1 MRRPGGWCTQHQHP
15 VIYVSASQ
23 DGESKE
29 DTGGPVPPSSSSEIV
44 LFVKFIH
51 PQSLPITKVR
61 DCGCG
66 LQAEEGREGGT
77 RRIWIQ
83 DVITQLSKPAL
94 KVKKKKK
101 VPEPKSQ
108 QRIKWCGQ
116 RDISGEPLMAV
127 FLIQCCFWHPVLQ
140 SEFELL
146 GSQG

>member
-1 MRRPGGWCTQHQHP
+1 M
-15 VIYVSASQ
+15 
-23 DGESKE
+23 
-29 DTGGPVPPSSSSEIV
+29 PPSSSSEIV

-101 VPEPKSQ
+101 FLNQSHSRES
-108 QRIKWCGQ
+108 
-116 RDISGEPLMAV
+116 SGV
-127 FLIQCCFWHPVLQ
+127 DR
-140 SEFELL
+140 
-146 GSQG
+146 GT